1 VATQLYDPSCQR
13 RQERRGERCR
23 PSNTHVDWKIAIG
36 HAYCRPSWGEK
47 LAEIPLQSTLKL
59 NEDVRVEMVWATPH
73 LVVIRIG
80 DAEEKA
86 IQIPWVASRVE
97 VTGSTGEVKLDPLVL
112 GTMTP

>member
-1 VATQLYDPSCQR
+1 
-13 RQERRGERCR
+13 
-23 PSNTHVDWKIAIG
+23 
-36 HAYCRPSWGEK
+36 
-47 LAEIPLQSTLKL
+47 
-59 NEDVRVEMVWATPH
+59 MVWATPH

>member
-1 VATQLYDPSCQR
+1 MILLASADKKDAANDVGLQILTLTGKSPLDMR
-13 RQERRGERCR
+13 
-23 PSNTHVDWKIAIG
+23 IAG
-36 HAYCRPSWGEK
+36 HPGGKK